1 MTVGALAYINEVLD
15 KAGIRYSFM
24 RFDKAEDTYWIGEYY
39 ESESVNEDGMIES
52 DFILTGTTEGSWL
65 ELERQKESIIRSFRN
80 STVILPDG
88 NGLAIEYDNA
98 LVIPTDTES
107 IKRIELHLSVKEW
120 RNN

>member
-1 MTVGALAYINEVLD
+1 MTVGALAYINGVLD
-15 KAGIRYSFM
+15 EAGIKYSFA

-39 ESESVNEDGMIES
+39 ESESANEDGMIES

-65 ELERQKESIIRSFRN
+65 ELERQKETIIRSFRN
-80 STVILPDG
+80 STVILSGG
-88 NGLAIEYDNA
+88 NGLAIEYENA

-120 RNN
+120 RKN